1 MFRANPQRTGVYQTS
16 SLRQFNQ
23 VKWTLQVAMPS
34 VYRDACPAIADGVI
48 CVGSSQGSFYAIDAE
63 AGYVKWTFNLEGRT
77 IGSPTIADGVVYVVG
92 SNGIFYAINLQT
104 GFQQWQYKITE
115 QLAYG
120 EYYSPVVADGVV
132 YVGCYNGYV
141 YALATQTGQQLWV
154 FETTGEQLTSAL
166 AIADGVLYVGSSCG
180 RISAIALDTRQQKW
194 SVQVPLSV
202 ALSGP
207 FLPVVTD
214 RVVYGSANAQGLI
227 ALDIQTGEQ
236 IWIFEPGSENSL
248 PWTLLTRPA
257 VAEGIICVGSSNK
270 KVYALEALTGRSL
283 WVFSTG
289 GESMPSAPVIADGIV
304 YIGTLN
310 IFWALEL
317 QTGNLLWTFKPPEP
331 TLRLT
336 EPKEWIFVVGRWAAK
351 RIWGYS
357 FAKVCPPAI
366 ADGVVY
372 VEACEDS
379 YTILCALQ

>member
-1 MFRANPQRTGVYQTS
+1 
-16 SLRQFNQ
+16 
-23 VKWTLQVAMPS
+23 MPS
-34 VYRDACPAIADGVI
+34 VYRDSCPAIADGVI

-92 SNGIFYAINLQT
+92 SNGILYALDLQT
-104 GFQQWQYKITE
+104 GSQQWQYKITE

-120 EYYSPVVADGVV
+120 EYYSPVAADGAV
-132 YVGCYNGYV
+132 YVGSYDGCV

-154 FETTGEQLTSAL
+154 FETPGEQLTSAL
-166 AIADGVLYVGSSCG
+166 AIANGVLYVGSSCG

-207 FLPVVTD
+207 LLPVVTD
-214 RVVYGSANAQGLI
+214 RVVYGSSDAQALI

-236 IWIFEPGSENSL
+236 IWIFEPDLENNL
-248 PWTLLTRPA
+248 FWTLLTRPA
-257 VAEGIICVGSSNK
+257 VAEGIICIGSSNN
-270 KVYALEALTGRSL
+270 KVYALDALTGRSL
-283 WVFSTG
+283 WVFNIE

-304 YIGTLN
+304 YIGTID

-336 EPKEWIFVVGRWAAK
+336 EPKEWIFVAGRWAAK

-357 FAKVCPPAI
+357 FAKICPPAI

-379 YTILCALQ
+379 YAILCALQ